1 MKTAL
6 CTISSN
12 NFLPYGLTCL
22 TSVEKFND
30 YDLFYL
36 IADDFKDDLYKK
48 YDLSPD
54 EVKYIDSMIKPMPK
68 EPVQLE
74 FEP

>member
-22 TSVEKFND
+22 TSVAKFND

-36 IADDFKDDLYKK
+36 IAD
-48 YDLSPD
+48 
-54 EVKYIDSMIKPMPK
+54 
-68 EPVQLE
+68 E
-74 FEP
+74 FG

>member
-48 YDLSPD
+48 YEECLHSWIFFYINLFGEKPHRD
-54 EVKYIDSMIKPMPK
+54 ETK
-68 EPVQLE
+68 
-74 FEP
+74 

>member
-12 NFLPYGLTCL
+12 NFLPYGCL
-22 TSVEKFND
+22 TSVAKFND

-36 IADDFKDDLYKK
+36 IAD
-48 YDLSPD
+48 
-54 EVKYIDSMIKPMPK
+54 
-68 EPVQLE
+68 E
-74 FEP
+74 FEGDLVVNII

>member
-12 NFLPYGLTCL
+12 NFLLYGLTCL
-22 TSVEKFND
+22 TSVAKFND

-36 IADDFKDDLYKK
+36 IVDEFGRKK
-48 YDLSPD
+48 CLS
-54 EVKYIDSMIKPMPK
+54 SCIKK
-68 EPVQLE
+68 KLL
-74 FEP
+74 